1 MFLVC
6 VFSDIGYPDVIWGH
20 HVGIDTVNWN
30 RYCEVDTAH
39 IHFGVVIFD
48 DSDGDVEMGL
58 SMCGRFGDWVILV
71 MGYPG
76 DGLSCGLGYPVTGIS
91 WDWVI
96 QLGDGITSL
105 IGKIGSSGGWRR
117 LVMVT
122 TWGIHVICWNM
133 NEHGYFLMFSVD
145 GVMKFTYKPS
155 M

>member
-6 VFSDIGYPDVIWGH
+6 VFSDMGYPDVIWGH

-58 SMCGRFGDWVILV
+58 SMCGRFGDWVILG
-71 MGYPG
+71 MGYP
-76 DGLSCGLGYPVTGIS
+76 TG
-91 WDWVI
+91 
-96 QLGDGITSL
+96 GDGITSL
-105 IGKIGSSGGWRR
+105 IGKIGSSGGERR

-145 GVMKFTYKPS
+145 GVMKSTCKPS
-155 M
+155 T

>member
-6 VFSDIGYPDVIWGH
+6 VFSDMGYPDVVWGH
-20 HVGIDTVNWN
+20 PVGIDTVNWN

-58 SMCGRFGDWVILV
+58 SMCGRFGDWV
-71 MGYPG
+71 YPG
-76 DGLSCGLGYPVTGIS
+76 TG
-91 WDWVI
+91 VI

-145 GVMKFTYKPS
+145 GVMKSIANLRCKLLK
-155 M
+155 MKQ

>member
-1 MFLVC
+1 MFLVY
-6 VFSDIGYPDVIWGH
+6 VFSDMGSPDVVWGH

-30 RYCEVDTAH
+30 RYREVDTAH

-58 SMCGRFGDWVILV
+58 SMCGWFGT
-71 MGYPG
+71 
-76 DGLSCGLGYPVTGIS
+76 GLSWGLGYPG
-91 WDWVI
+91 DWVI

-122 TWGIHVICWNM
+122 TWGIHVNLL
-133 NEHGYFLMFSVD
+133 EHE
-145 GVMKFTYKPS
+145 
-155 M
+155 

>member
-6 VFSDIGYPDVIWGH
+6 VFSDMGYPDVIWGH

-58 SMCGRFGDWVILV
+58 SMCGRFGDWVIL
-71 MGYPG
+71 
-76 DGLSCGLGYPVTGIS
+76 GLGYPGSGLS

-96 QLGDGITSL
+96 LGLGYPGSGITSL
-105 IGKIGSSGGWRR
+105 IGKIGLSGGWRR

-145 GVMKFTYKPS
+145 GVMKSNYKPS

>member
-1 MFLVC
+1 MGC
-6 VFSDIGYPDVIWGH
+6 PDVIWGH

-30 RYCEVDTAH
+30 RYREVDTAH

-48 DSDGDVEMGL
+48 DPDGDVEMGL

-76 DGLSCGLGYPVTGIS
+76 DWVILGTGLSWGLGYP
-91 WDWVI
+91 
-96 QLGDGITSL
+96 GDGIISL
-105 IGKIGSSGGWRR
+105 IGKIGLSGGERW

-145 GVMKFTYKPS
+145 GVMKSIYKPS
-155 M
+155 T

>member
-6 VFSDIGYPDVIWGH
+6 VFSDMGYPDVIWGH

-58 SMCGRFGDWVILV
+58 SMCGRFGDWVILG

-76 DGLSCGLGYPVTGIS
+76 DGLSN
-91 WDWVI
+91 W
-96 QLGDGITSL
+96 GDGITSL
-105 IGKIGSSGGWRR
+105 IGKIGSSGGERR

-145 GVMKFTYKPS
+145 GVMKSTCKPS
-155 M
+155 T

>member
-6 VFSDIGYPDVIWGH
+6 VFSDMGYPDVIWGH

-58 SMCGRFGDWVILV
+58 SICGRFGDWVILGTGLSWGL
-71 MGYPG
+71 GYPG
-76 DGLSCGLGYPVTGIS
+76 DG
-91 WDWVI
+91 
-96 QLGDGITSL
+96 ITSP
-105 IGKIGSSGGWRR
+105 IGKIGLSGGERW

-145 GVMKFTYKPS
+145 GVMKYTYKPS